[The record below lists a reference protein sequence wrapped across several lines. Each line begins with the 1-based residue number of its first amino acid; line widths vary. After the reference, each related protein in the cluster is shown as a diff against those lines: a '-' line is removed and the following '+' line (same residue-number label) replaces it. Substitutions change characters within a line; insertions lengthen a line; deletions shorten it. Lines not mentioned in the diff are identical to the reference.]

1 VARTTK
7 SRANGQTNGHAA
19 QTVGIDELSGAWN
32 RAGFVAAAN
41 PLFVSC
47 QRRGAPVALAYFDL
61 HASDRAQ
68 SVEKDAAVDRVVV
81 ALAEQL
87 RKAFRASDVIGR
99 VDTACLAV
107 LLSDCTDAALEAVH
121 GVRAL
126 EDEATTRFGL
136 TLTAGI
142 VRSTT
147 GGTLHKLM
155 LDAAARVKELKRT

>member
-1 VARTTK
+1 MARTK
-7 SRANGQTNGHAA
+7 ARANGQTNGHASPA
-19 QTVGIDELSGAWN
+19 VGIEELSGAWN

-61 HASDRAQ
+61 HATDSTRSAD
-68 SVEKDAAVDRVVV
+68 KDAAVDRVVI
-81 ALAEQL
+81 ALAGQL

-99 VDTACLAV
+99 VETACLAV

-126 EDEATTRFGL
+126 EDEATARYGL
-136 TLTAGI
+136 TLAAGI

-147 GGTLHKLM
+147 GGTLDKLM
-155 LDAAARVKELKRT
+155 LDAAARVKELKRA